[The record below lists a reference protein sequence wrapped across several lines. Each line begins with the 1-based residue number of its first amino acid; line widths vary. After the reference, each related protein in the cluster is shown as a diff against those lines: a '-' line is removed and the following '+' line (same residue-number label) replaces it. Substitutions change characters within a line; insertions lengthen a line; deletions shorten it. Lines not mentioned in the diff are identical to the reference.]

1 MAIIGIA
8 ALGMFYE
15 LIRFIKYSVIKGYK
29 TRKQEENEPVLKND
43 NEKWISFICY
53 QDITDIYLDCR
64 MNDRTVLKLKAF
76 IVKFEGIS

>member
-1 MAIIGIA
+1 MLLISEFWMAIIGIA

-43 NEKWISFICY
+43 NEK
-53 QDITDIYLDCR
+53 
-64 MNDRTVLKLKAF
+64 
-76 IVKFEGIS
+76 